1 MKKIEVVAAI
11 IEKDNQFL
19 ATQRGYGEFKGMWEF
34 PGGKVEP
41 GENKQ
46 DALLREIKEELNV
59 AVLVKQYLCT
69 VEYQYPT
76 FHLTMHCYICKIDQ
90 GDIVLNEHL
99 AAKWLFTH
107 ELDQVEWL
115 PADIDVVEQLENYAR
130 NINIAGRE

>member
-11 IEKDNQFL
+11 IEKNNQFL

-34 PGGKVEP
+34 PGGKIEP
-41 GENKQ
+41 DENKQ
-46 DALLREIKEELNV
+46 DALLREIKEELDV
-59 AVLVKQYLCT
+59 AVLIKRYLCT

-90 GDIVLNEHL
+90 GEIILNEHL
-99 AAKWLFTH
+99 AAKWLLAD

-115 PADIDVVEQLENYAR
+115 PADIEVVEQLENYAR
-130 NINIAGRE
+130 NIN